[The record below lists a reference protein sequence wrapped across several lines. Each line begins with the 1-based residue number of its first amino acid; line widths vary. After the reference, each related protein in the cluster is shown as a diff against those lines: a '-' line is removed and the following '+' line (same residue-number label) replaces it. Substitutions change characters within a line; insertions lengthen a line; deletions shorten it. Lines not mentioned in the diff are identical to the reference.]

1 MFGLVAVHDYAA
13 LGLEFPRALVDI
25 KHDYVHAEIHRSLLS
40 AETGAERRVEE
51 YHHQRLV
58 AAEIC
63 ICKTVGFDLEGLLDC
78 EIMRAYIFDCRK
90 IFHRGLIAVSNRRL
104 AIV

>member
-1 MFGLVAVHDYAA
+1 MFGLVSVHDYAA

-25 KHDYVHAEIHRSLLS
+25 EHDYVHAEIHRGFLS

-58 AAEIC
+58 AAEVC
-63 ICKTVGFDLEGLLDC
+63 ICKAVGFDLKGLLDR
-78 EIMRAYIFDCRK
+78 EVKRAYIFDCRK
-90 IFHRGLIAVSNRRL
+90 IFHSGLIAVSNRR
-104 AIV
+104 